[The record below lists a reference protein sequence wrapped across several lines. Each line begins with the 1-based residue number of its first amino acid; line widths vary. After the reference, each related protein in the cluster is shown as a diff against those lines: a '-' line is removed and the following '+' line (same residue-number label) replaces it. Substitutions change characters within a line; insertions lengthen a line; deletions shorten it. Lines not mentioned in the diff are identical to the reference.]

1 MPYKH
6 IAAHLNKT
14 DLACR
19 LHYYQIHGNRR
30 KRNLSC
36 SSMPG
41 SLAWDH
47 HVNSLPPSPPESA
60 VTSAPGSPKN
70 GLQGLASA
78 HDVHLPPILPRASSV
93 ESTGSRFPSVE
104 EARRVPLPPLA
115 APRPQAAAAATPSS
129 AVLQKQEALRLD
141 TSYPTLSNGQY
152 QYHDASH
159 VDLGRLQSVYARHGP
174 SFWTAVAAEYGA
186 GASPAALEQAWRTNS
201 CCQPAGRPITP
212 GESPMSI
219 SSIVSLAAEKH
230 HHHSHH
236 HNPWE
241 RVPEERALA

>member
-36 SSMPG
+36 SSMPP
-41 SLAWDH
+41 SLGWEH

-70 GLQGLASA
+70 GIQSMSTA
-78 HDVHLPPILPRASSV
+78 HHDMHLPPILPRASSV
-93 ESTGSRFPSVE
+93 ESTGRPFPSIE

-115 APRPQAAAAATPSS
+115 AARPQAHPMQH
-129 AVLQKQEALRLD
+129 QKQSESLHLD
-141 TSYPTLSNGQY
+141 TSYPTINGPY

-159 VDLGRLQSVYARHGP
+159 VDMARLHSIYARHGQ
-174 SFWTAVAAEYGA
+174 SFWNAVAAEYAPGT
-186 GASPAALEQAWRTNS
+186 SPAALEQAWRTNS

-230 HHHSHH
+230 
-236 HNPWE
+236 NPWE
-241 RVPEERALA
+241 LPAGRVPEDRVLA